1 MVEDMSLKAMAGR
14 YLSARDDWRG
24 MEAEV
29 ELGRR
34 QLSARLA
41 AARKTMTKAEKEV
54 IKAMEALEFTEIRT
68 GDTVL
73 KKRYGING
81 RAPSILVDDIP
92 CVD

>member
-14 YLSARDDWRG
+14 YLVARDDWRG

-68 GDTVL
+68 GDAVL
-73 KKRYGING
+73 KKRYGISG
-81 RAPSILVDDIP
+81 QAPCIQVVEIP